1 MKDMGGVMKA
11 VQAALAGKNADGR
24 TISEVVKARLSAL

>member
-1 MKDMGGVMKA
+1 MKDMGKVMKS

-24 TISEVVKARLSAL
+24 TSK